1 MRKFWAKI
9 ILLNQPADVS
19 FSPSNFNVH
28 GACTEHSWGCSKIK
42 IHKPRLLLTTSYPK
56 LPENPISKI
65 KSLLQL
71 LHPFSSDGITKTQN
85 DEAPK
90 TLAQHTSAH
99 ICGSRIHLNISHTC
113 LYTWTAMWVFL
124 KNMKWGI
131 CWFFLSFNIYWD
143 LSVLTKQFL
152 YNSALFE
159 IFIGEN

>member
-65 KSLLQL
+65 KSLLQT
-71 LHPFSSDGITKTQN
+71 SSFLFRWDNKNTKRRSSQDSCST
-85 DEAPK
+85 
-90 TLAQHTSAH
+90 
-99 ICGSRIHLNISHTC
+99 HLCSHLWISHT
-113 LYTWTAMWVFL
+113 FEH
-124 KNMKWGI
+124 
-131 CWFFLSFNIYWD
+131 LSY
-143 LSVLTKQFL
+143 LSLHLDGYV
-152 YNSALFE
+152 SLFKKYE
-159 IFIGEN
+159 MRHLLILSLI